1 MIIAGLLLLVLTVSI
16 FGGSDA
22 AWCVWQPHVSTTA
35 LQKTMDYAC
44 GAGADCNPILHDGAC
59 YNANTVLSDC
69 SYGANSFHQRNGQ
82 AQTARDFS
90 ATAMLT
96 STDPRSKAC
105 SIKSNY

>member
-1 MIIAGLLLLVLTVSI
+1 MINAGLLLLVLTVSI

-22 AWCVWQPHVSTTA
+22 TRCVWQPHVSTTA

-44 GAGADCNPILHDGAC
+44 GAGAGCNPILQDGAC
-59 YNANTVLSDC
+59 YNPDTVLFDC

-82 AQTARDFS
+82 AQTASDFS

-96 STDPRSKAC
+96 STDPPSK
-105 SIKSNY
+105 SLLN